1 MNLSLKQRLEKSL
14 TSRTASSRAIA
25 TYMLANL
32 NELAFSNAAEVA
44 AKVGVS
50 ESTVGRFCRT
60 LGYPHLKALKED
72 LRDDLGDS
80 PWLIGDRLKAFRR
93 SSVDETAVSGLEREI
108 AALVRVHEHQ
118 HSAQWKTITQRLAER
133 RKVFAAGF
141 QTERGIAASFAHLLQ
156 YLRDGVH
163 VVDGA
168 AGHYAD
174 VLLSEPEQTALVVFE
189 ARRYSRHAL
198 ELCQQAKARG
208 IAVTL
213 ITDDYCD
220 WAEQH
225 ADEVLRV
232 PTDFNLFWESTA
244 AMLSLVHLLINDVFR
259 QLGPEVDQ
267 RLESVARLHNAFVG
281 YTSSLKENN

>member
-50 ESTVGRFCRT
+50 ESTVGRFCRA

-93 SSVDETAVSGLEREI
+93 STADETRGSGLEREI

-118 HSAQWKTITQRLAER
+118 HSAQWKGIVQRLAQR
-133 RKVFAAGF
+133 PKVFAAGF
-141 QTERGIAASFAHLLQ
+141 QTERGIASSFVHLLQ
-156 YLRDGVH
+156 YLRDGVQL
-163 VVDGA
+163 VDGA

-174 VLLSEPEQTALVVFE
+174 VLLSAPEQTALVVFE

-198 ELCQQAKARG
+198 ELCQQAQARG

-232 PTDFNLFWESTA
+232 PTDFNLFWESAA

-259 QLGPEVDQ
+259 LLGPEVDQ